1 MPLESNDGSFGQTV
15 TAFAAALV
23 DPSLPPPAGILGREG
38 SSDRR
43 RFAVYRNNVAVSLIA
58 SLAAR
63 FPVTR
68 RLIGED
74 FFRAMARAYAA
85 QNKPE
90 TPVLIHYG
98 RAFPAFIAAF
108 EPARDV
114 PYLADVACLEN
125 AWVQAYH
132 AAEAQPFAVAGLAA
146 LDVERLAQARAV
158 FHPAAHLLS
167 SDHPIASIWAAHQ
180 GAAEPAPVAEW
191 RGEAALITRPDEEV
205 FVRILPQGGYAFA
218 SALFRGA
225 SIGEAHETIG
235 VEGFDAGAHL
245 VGLIEAGALVKLEI

>member
-1 MPLESNDGSFGQTV
+1 MPLESNGPSFRQTV
-15 TAFAAALV
+15 AAFAAALV
-23 DPSLPPPAGILGREG
+23 DPTSPPPAGTLGREG
-38 SSDRR
+38 TSDRR

-63 FPVTR
+63 YPVTR
-68 RLIGED
+68 RLVGED

-85 QNKPE
+85 ENKPE

-98 RAFPAFIAAF
+98 RGFPAFIAAF

-125 AWVQAYH
+125 AWVEAYH
-132 AAEAQPFAVAGLAA
+132 AAEAEPLALAGLAA
-146 LDVERLAQARAV
+146 LDAERLAQARAV
-158 FHPAAHLLS
+158 FHPAARLLI

-180 GAAEPAPVAEW
+180 RPAEPAPIAEW
-191 RGEAALITRPDEEV
+191 RSEAALIARPAEAV

-225 SIGEAHETIG
+225 SIGEAHESIG
-235 VEGFDAGAHL
+235 VEGFDSGAHL
-245 VGLIEAGALVKLEI
+245 VGLIEAGALVKLGI